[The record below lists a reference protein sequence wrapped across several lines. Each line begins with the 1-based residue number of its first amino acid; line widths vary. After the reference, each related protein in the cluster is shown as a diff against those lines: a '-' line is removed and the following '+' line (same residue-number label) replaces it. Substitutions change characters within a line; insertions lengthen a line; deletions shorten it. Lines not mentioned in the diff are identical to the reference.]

1 MPDFF
6 PPNRQLTI
14 EEIVKLTGAKPRP
27 NTPLDRRIRDIA
39 PLDRARSTDITFL
52 DNPKYLDPL
61 ATTRAGVCLT
71 APRFAAQAPDKLAV
85 LVAPEPYRAFVMVAR
100 AQNPRPVG
108 SRIGRR
114 RELDHIV
121 EDRRIADVARPS
133 LVEHAVRQARHP
145 ARLKRRRENIL
156 RLSLIRCAAPAPSS
170 ATLAR
175 AGRAGAEP
183 DSRPQAGTLCLVR
196 RAASRPARS
205 TAGT

>member
-6 PPNRQLTI
+6 PTDRELTI

-27 NTPLDRRIRDIA
+27 DTPLDRRIRDIA

-52 DNPKYLDPL
+52 DNPKYLDAL

-100 AQNPRPVG
+100 AQNPRRVCRE
-108 SRIGRR
+108 SDLS

-121 EDRRIADVARPS
+121 EDRRLADMARPGFS
-133 LVEHAVRQARHP
+133 SSTRKGGCATPSAC
-145 ARLKRRRENIL
+145 ACAKSRL
-156 RLSLIRCAAPAPSS
+156 
-170 ATLAR
+170 LAR
-175 AGRAGAEP
+175 AAAQRTTTQ
-183 DSRPQAGTLCLVR
+183 DSGICNP
-196 RAASRPARS
+196 SR
-205 TAGT
+205 TI